1 MRLVCRGTNID
12 ESYNRWRKRF
22 IYASSLSV
30 FYNVVRRSYLDEQ
43 PPDGW
48 SPYSLS
54 KRLAEQM
61 FLAGAAHYPKATI
74 LALRLMRPR
83 NETDYQDLHHQP
95 EIRSLCP
102 LGPGDV
108 RRLFLAAL
116 RCSGLPR
123 RPGQRRRRKPA
134 VSQHPR
140 HRTARVAPAWRLVE
154 AAMPP
159 PDTRAAACC
168 CEVIMMAGRNIL
180 VGDVGRLVGSARN
193 GIP

>member
-1 MRLVCRGTNID
+1 MSAGV
-12 ESYNRWRKRF
+12 KRF

-43 PPDGW
+43 MPPDGW

-83 NETDYQDLHHQP
+83 NETDYQDLHHQL

-116 RCSGLPR
+116 RCAA
-123 RPGQRRRRKPA
+123 PGCHVVQA
-134 VSQHPR
+134 S
-140 HRTARVAPAWRLVE
+140 
-154 AAMPP
+154 
-159 PDTRAAACC
+159 
-168 CEVIMMAGRNIL
+168 
-180 VGDVGRLVGSARN
+180 GDVENRRFPNTRVTELLGWRPRGD
-193 GIP
+193 